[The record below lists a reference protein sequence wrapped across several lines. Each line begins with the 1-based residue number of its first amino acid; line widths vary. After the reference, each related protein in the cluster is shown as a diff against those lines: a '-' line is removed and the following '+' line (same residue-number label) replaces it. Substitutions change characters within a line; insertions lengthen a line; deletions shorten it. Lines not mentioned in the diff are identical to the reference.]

1 MSVSRETLST
11 DRGYRMEN
19 VYKVLDTYLDKII
32 ETNTRINLTRITD
45 KQEGRLL
52 HLEDSLAVLIE
63 MNEAPEGIYGDLGTG
78 GGFPGVPLGIITGR
92 ETLLIDSVKKKITVI
107 EDILKDLELD
117 EKISTYN
124 GRIEELALEKPG
136 EFSVLTARALSSLPS
151 LIELASPL
159 LCKGGHLICLK
170 ANIEVSEIG
179 AAQVIED
186 KVGMRLIKDREY
198 DLSDH
203 ETHRRVLVF
212 EKYKE
217 PSLTL
222 PRRIGMAQKR
232 PLK

>member
-1 MSVSRETLST
+1 
-11 DRGYRMEN
+11 MEN
-19 VYKVLDTYLDKII
+19 VYEVLDTYLDKII
-32 ETNTRINLTRITD
+32 ETNTRINITRITD

-52 HLEDSLAVLIE
+52 HLEDSLAVLEE

-78 GGFPGVPLGIITGR
+78 GGFPGVPLGITTGR
-92 ETLLIDSVKKKITVI
+92 DTVLIDSVKKKITAI
-107 EDILKDLELD
+107 EGILKSLGLD
-117 EKISTYN
+117 KEISTYS
-124 GRIEELALEKPG
+124 GRIEELAQEKPG
-136 EFSVLTARALSSLPS
+136 AFSVLTARALSSLSS

-159 LCKGGHLICLK
+159 LCKDGYLICLK
-170 ANIEVSEIG
+170 ANIDTSEIE
-179 AAQVIED
+179 AAQAIED

-217 PSLTL
+217 PSINL